1 MRWVKDED
9 DDVLEWHSP
18 AMVCSKT
25 SIAIL
30 APRIA
35 VVRGRT
41 MAPPSVSKLWSK
53 PSLLSAHLL
62 LSTYF
67 LLSAYVLA
75 VHCYKRMRLTSF
87 YGKILISIKI
97 KTATWNCT
105 LFDSKFGLLGN
116 CKGTAQLLNLQS
128 FEHILSSYSNAGH
141 LIWEVP
147 PWRVGILQFN
157 LSDHCYCNIDCRM

>member
-1 MRWVKDED
+1 MCKRFSMNSKSMMRWVKDED
-9 DDVLEWHSP
+9 DDVLEWHSL

-30 APRIA
+30 APRIT

-53 PSLLSAHLL
+53 PSLLSAHSL

-75 VHCYKRMRLTSF
+75 VHRYKRMCLTSF

-97 KTATWNCT
+97 KTATWNYT
-105 LFDSKFGLLGN
+105 LFDSKFWLLGN
-116 CKGTAQLLNLQS
+116 CKGTAQLLNLQK
-128 FEHILSSYSNAGH
+128 LSSVATVMQV
-141 LIWEVP
+141 I
-147 PWRVGILQFN
+147 
-157 LSDHCYCNIDCRM
+157 